1 VVGAD
6 DEVGGDGGAVGAGS
20 EVGDVAL
27 DPGQGPGFGLQFAVD
42 ALHGSVEG
50 DEPVPLDGRQPGDG
64 THAASLINVRTAASC
79 PTLY

>member
-1 VVGAD
+1 MTPLRLARLDLEEPVVGAD

-20 EVGDVAL
+20 EAGDVAL

-50 DEPVPLDGRQPGDG
+50 DEPGS
-64 THAASLINVRTAASC
+64 A
-79 PTLY
+79 